1 MIAIVYLIFP
11 VYMVLLMIMSA
22 NEELP
27 SEFTEK
33 GILRSFLKVAAML
46 HRKFVSSSHLYMRSR
61 GRRRVQDNLKVLSP
75 GSDIKKSLESYYIRK
90 AGLVLMIIFI
100 GCILATLS
108 SYNNAG
114 SELIPEDRIL
124 NRKDYGEGDKKEE
137 VVAFDAE
144 GDIVG
149 EFDVEIS
156 ERLYT
161 KAEAEKLF
169 SKVREF
175 LPKEILGKNKDLNN
189 VRGDLNL
196 VEKISGYP
204 FEFSWMSDDYDIIH
218 SDGKVFTDS
227 VDEKGTVVML
237 TCRATYQDMK
247 WEEVFY
253 ANVFPREIYRGE
265 ALVKNI
271 EKLIKEREESTRCD
285 ERFALPDKV
294 DGVPLS
300 YSRKK
305 KDNSMLLL
313 MLMLVCAAAIF
324 IAKDKELTK
333 EVEVRKRQLLLDYP
347 QFVTRLVLYMGAG
360 MSVRGILLKF
370 SDEYKKDKQKGKYSF
385 LYEEVVRSCHELQS
399 GLSELAVYEGFGIRC
414 GLQQYT
420 RLVTLLSQNLKKGNS
435 ELLELLKEECSK
447 ATAERMA
454 YARKLGEEAGTKL
467 LLPMIMMLLIVM
479 IVIMIPAYLSF

>member
-11 VYMVLLMIMSA
+11 VYMAFLMIISA
-22 NEELP
+22 DEELP
-27 SEFTEK
+27 PEFTEK
-33 GILRSFLKVAAML
+33 GIQRSFLKVASLL
-46 HRKFVSSSHLYMRSR
+46 HRKFVSTSHLYMRSR
-61 GRRRVQDNLKVLSP
+61 GRRKVQDNLKVLSP
-75 GSDIKKSLESYYIRK
+75 GSDIKKTLTNYYIRK
-90 AGLVLMIIFI
+90 TGIILMIISI
-100 GCILATLS
+100 GCILATFS

-114 SELIPEDRIL
+114 SELMPEDRIL
-124 NRKDYGEGDKKEE
+124 GRKDYGQGDKKEE
-137 VVAFDAE
+137 VVAFDAS

-149 EFDVEIS
+149 EFDVEVS

-161 KAEAEKLF
+161 RSEAEKLF
-169 SKVREF
+169 KEAMEK
-175 LPKEILGKNKDLNN
+175 LPGEILGKNKDLNT
-189 VRGDLNL
+189 VRDDLKL
-196 VEKISGYP
+196 ADKIPGYP
-204 FEFSWMSDDYDIIH
+204 FELSWMSDDYDIIH
-218 SDGKVFTDS
+218 SDGRVQTEN
-227 VDEKGTVVML
+227 VDKNGTVVML
-237 TCRATYQDMK
+237 TCKVSYQDMN
-247 WEEVFY
+247 WDQVLY
-253 ANVFPREIYRGE
+253 VNVFPKEISKGE
-265 ALVKNI
+265 EFVQNV
-271 EKLIKEREESTRCD
+271 EKLIKEREESTRCN
-285 ERFALPDKV
+285 EKFSLPDKV
-294 DGVPLS
+294 DGIPLS
-300 YSRKK
+300 YSKKK
-305 KDNSMLLL
+305 KDNSMILL

-360 MSVRGILLKF
+360 MSVRGIFLKF
-370 SDEYKKDKQKGKYSF
+370 SDEYKKDKKKGKYSF

-399 GLSELAVYEGFGIRC
+399 GLSELSVYERFGIRC

-467 LLPMIMMLLIVM
+467 LLPMVMMLLIVM